1 MEYKRVYL
9 KGTKR
14 RIEVNTIN
22 LNVSLLLNIFLFL
35 LSLSLSVLCPHMSL
49 VILLKLMDIY
59 KEVYLQV
66 KPIDFVGFR
75 STH

>member
-49 VILLKLMDIY
+49 VIILKLMIFT
-59 KEVYLQV
+59 KKV
-66 KPIDFVGFR
+66 KSIDFVGFR